1 MHPGVFH
8 SEKLVHMVK
17 HNYLLEP
24 NPIFTPDK
32 KYVIFRSDMFG
43 DTYAFAVEVAKAA
56 PAQ

>member
-1 MHPGVFH
+1 
-8 SEKLVHMVK
+8 MVK

-43 DTYAFAVEVAKAA
+43 DTYAFAVEVAKAEPA
-56 PAQ
+56 P